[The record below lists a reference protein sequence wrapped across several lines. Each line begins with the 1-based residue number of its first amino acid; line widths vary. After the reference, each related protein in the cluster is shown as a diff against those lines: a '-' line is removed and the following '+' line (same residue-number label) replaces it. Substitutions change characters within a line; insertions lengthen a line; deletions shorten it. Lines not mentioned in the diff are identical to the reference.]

1 MSRVDFV
8 IGNDGH
14 HTQAVLP
21 VIRRLRETT
30 ECQCRVASLCELRG
44 LASPAERYALEGI
57 SFEPLIPFRLRA
69 SPASGTSPEGDRP
82 NHVRRFAR
90 HLLWH
95 SLLRWTVRK
104 VFATH
109 PDLVVIPNDGAFPY
123 DRICRWLARRNIP
136 SLVLQEGI
144 RFETPTGNRQD
155 GSSATAF
162 AVWGETSRDY
172 YHSRGAPTER
182 IYETGAPRLD
192 AMVRADWSPE
202 AAALR
207 NRLQLGG
214 RTLLL
219 LSNPIDD
226 MGYVTSEFKIAL
238 IRRFVS
244 AQTAFLEEPGS
255 RLVVKLHRRESLHD
269 IKTALSDLPLSSSI
283 LVVQDIPLHPLLQ
296 IADGAVVFA
305 STVGL
310 EALLFDV
317 RLAIL
322 ELPEHGFVHDFVSS
336 GAATPLR
343 WNRDLGQQVAAW
355 LAGPRPAAAVS
366 RYLASTLA
374 NQGTATEAV
383 AELIMKLLRSHD
395 RGGCASG

>member
-8 IGNDGH
+8 IANDGH

-21 VIRRLRETT
+21 VIQRLRKVAGCR
-30 ECQCRVASLCELRG
+30 CQVASLCELRG
-44 LASPAERYALEGI
+44 LSSPVKRYALEGI
-57 SFEPLIPFRLRA
+57 SLEPLVPFRLRA
-69 SPASGTSPEGDRP
+69 SPASGMSPEGDRL

-90 HLLWH
+90 AALWH

-109 PDLVVIPNDGAFPY
+109 PDLVVVPNDGAFPY
-123 DRICRWLARRNIP
+123 DRICQWLAKRNIP

-144 RFETPTGNRQD
+144 RFDTPTENRQD
-155 GSSATAF
+155 ASGATAF

-172 YHSRGAPTER
+172 YHSRGAPMER

-192 AMVRADWSPE
+192 EVVRTDWSE
-202 AAALR
+202 ASSALR
-207 NRLQLGG
+207 SRLQLGG
-214 RTLLL
+214 RNLLL

-226 MGYVTSEFKIAL
+226 MGYVSSETKVNL
-238 IRRFVS
+238 IRRFVA
-244 AQTAFLEEPGS
+244 AQAVFLEEPGS

-269 IKTALSDLPLSSSI
+269 IEMALGDLPQSSSI
-283 LVVQDIPLHPLLQ
+283 LVVQNTPLQPLLQ

-310 EALLFDV
+310 EALLLDV

-322 ELPEHGFVHDFVSS
+322 EVPDHGFVHDFVSS
-336 GAATPLR
+336 GVATPLS
-343 WNRDLGQQVAAW
+343 WNRDLGHQVEAW
-355 LAGPRPAAAVS
+355 LAAPRPAAAVS

-374 NQGTATEAV
+374 NRGAAAQAV
-383 AELIMKLLRSHD
+383 AELIEELL
-395 RGGCASG
+395 